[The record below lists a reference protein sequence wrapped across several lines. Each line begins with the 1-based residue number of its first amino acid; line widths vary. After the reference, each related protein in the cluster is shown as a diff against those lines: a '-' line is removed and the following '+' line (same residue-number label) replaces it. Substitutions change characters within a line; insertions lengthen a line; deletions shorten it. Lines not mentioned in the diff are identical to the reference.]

1 MARLVVI
8 SPATAGGPYE
18 LGQAWATIGRADGN
32 TFQIADVSVSGRHCE
47 VRWRDGELVV
57 RDLLST
63 NGTFA
68 GGRKIT
74 EGVLRAGQ
82 TLRVGDVQLRF
93 EASAVADPTHNFPAI
108 VLGSAEAEAGTE
120 KQFQVLLVD
129 DSMAFLETFGE
140 LCSVLANHTWAIH
153 TATGA
158 DQALTVLRE
167 KSVDLVVL
175 DIRMPLVD
183 GLQLLGLIRRRHP
196 AVKVAVMTGNA
207 TEGWRTDALAGGAE
221 LFIEKPATPDSMRSV
236 FNMLHDLVSW
246 AQREGFSGALRQVS
260 LPEVIQM
267 ECLSRHS
274 SILEIRNTELRGQIY
289 IEAGAVTH
297 ATVGTLTGEPAF
309 YRVLALKGGE
319 FQLRPFTPPPQ
330 RTVHSG
336 WEHLLM
342 DAARAS
348 DEETALLK
356 RPAATPAPPPVDKND
371 FSVRDDN
378 RVVVATYDSDD
389 AKWMPVDGANK

>member
-18 LGQAWATIGRADGN
+18 LGQTWATIGRADGN

-378 RVVVATYDSDD
+378 LVVVATYDSDD

>member
-356 RPAATPAPPPVDKND
+356 RPAVTPAPPPVDKND
-371 FSVRDDN
+371 YSVRDDN
-378 RVVVATYDSDD
+378 LVVVATYDSDD

>member
-18 LGQAWATIGRADGN
+18 LGQTWATIGRADGN
-32 TFQIADVSVSGRHCE
+32 TFQIADASVSGRHCE

-371 FSVRDDN
+371 YSVRDDN
-378 RVVVATYDSDD
+378 LVVVATYDSDD

>member
-18 LGQAWATIGRADGN
+18 LGQTWATIGRADGN

-108 VLGSAEAEAGTE
+108 VLGSAEAEAGVE

-319 FQLRPFTPPPQ
+319 FQLRPFPPPPQ

-371 FSVRDDN
+371 YSVRDDN
-378 RVVVATYDSDD
+378 LVVVATYDSDD

>member
-18 LGQAWATIGRADGN
+18 LGQTWATIGRADGN

-356 RPAATPAPPPVDKND
+356 RPAATPAPPPVHKND
-371 FSVRDDN
+371 YSVRDDN
-378 RVVVATYDSDD
+378 LVVVATYDSDD